1 VVATSARDA
10 GCGLGGVWPLLS
22 GNGIR
27 TTSGVPICPASQ
39 GNDDLKFLGA
49 KGQSCLP
56 GVATTA
62 QSIPLA
68 RPNEH
73 SVLAA

>member
-1 VVATSARDA
+1 
-10 GCGLGGVWPLLS
+10 LS

-27 TTSGVPICPASQ
+27 GTPGVPIWPASQ
-39 GNDDLKFLGA
+39 GNDEA
-49 KGQSCLP
+49 KTRDANGQSCLP

-68 RPNEH
+68 RPSEH
-73 SVLAA
+73 SVLAAWV